1 MAPAPSINLSG
12 WLSERVDPGELPTGI
27 RREPLLPATAK
38 RPLAAD
44 ASALSSLIPLMSS
57 APYHPD
63 PAAEHVNAGHR
74 GQSCRTMDGS
84 AACYLCLSRAPS
96 SQIKTSE
103 QVELGSSV
111 EPIRA

>member
-63 PAAEHVNAGHR
+63 PAAEHVNAGHQGAVMPHNGR
-74 GQSCRTMDGS
+74 IRRLLPLLVAS
-84 AACYLCLSRAPS
+84 AFLAD
-96 SQIKTSE
+96 QN
-103 QVELGSSV
+103 Q
-111 EPIRA
+111 